1 LSVRVGCLNGW
12 RATINSKLEVT
23 SDLLTLPGLLDLR
36 QRRDALFEIHS
47 ILRSADSLRP
57 DEAFDELVKLYALW
71 LNIGPVAFDAAREHD
86 PSLRLSSGA
95 FERATECLGPL
106 LIEGRND
113 TGADLF
119 QELADVGVRA
129 GLGQYFTPAPVARAM
144 ATYLAPKPG
153 ETWIDPFCG
162 SGLLVGE
169 IALAADGPVQLWGI
183 DRDPRVLRLAA
194 LEAEIHHPDS
204 SLVAVQG
211 NALWPLQELKGRLGA
226 PPDGFDG
233 VVTNPPF
240 GADVH
245 RDDNKGYD
253 DFRLVANGS
262 TPLEI
267 LGLERSIE
275 LLRPGGR
282 VGIVLPQS
290 VVSNRGLVRVREFLL
305 DTCRLDAVLS
315 LPPATF
321 GPFRGVGKAV
331 VVFATKRPT
340 SPDRVATAFAVAT
353 EVGWD
358 GTGRHTGE
366 ENVTETALALA
377 SDDPP
382 PSVARVEER
391 AGLARNLSPEWHL
404 RPRAIG
410 TALRDLSLA
419 IFTGRTPGRAAYVD
433 GEANPNSCYRMLKV
447 GDLTGSGINWS
458 PGERSHASFSRPVT
472 TKLLSLGDIAL
483 TAAAHHPR
491 YIGAKVDMVDVIPDQ
506 YGGRVLPCAEVL
518 VIRPDPA
525 KVDPVVLLLWL
536 RSDEGRAALQ
546 ACVTGQTAH
555 LYPDDVAQIVV
566 PKTVLDADHSDA
578 VDLLRKSLR
587 LRRDSELAGTAAR
600 ETFTGR

>member
-1 LSVRVGCLNGW
+1 M
-12 RATINSKLEVT
+12 T
-23 SDLLTLPGLLDLR
+23 SDLLTLPGVLDLR

-57 DEAFDELVKLYALW
+57 DEAFDELVKLYAIW
-71 LNIGPVAFDAAREHD
+71 LHIGPVSFEVAREHD
-86 PSLRLSSGA
+86 PSLGLSSAG
-95 FERATECLGPL
+95 FERATERLGPL
-106 LIEGRND
+106 LIEGRSD

-144 ATYLAPKPG
+144 AAYLAPKKG

-169 IALAADGPVQLWGI
+169 IAAAADGPVGLYGI
-183 DRDPRVLRLAA
+183 DRDPRVLRLAS

-204 SLVAVQG
+204 PLVAIHG
-211 NALWPLQELKGRLGA
+211 NALWPLRELKSQLGA

-233 VVTNPPF
+233 AMTNPPF

-245 RDDNKGYD
+245 RDDHEGYD
-253 DFRLVANGS
+253 DFRLVADGS

-267 LGLERSIE
+267 LGLERSIDM
-275 LLRPGGR
+275 LRPGGR
-282 VGIVLPQS
+282 LGIVLPQS

-305 DTCRLDAVLS
+305 DTCRVDAVLS

-340 SPDRVATAFAVAT
+340 SPDRVATAFAIAT

-358 GTGRHTGE
+358 GTGRHTRE
-366 ENVTETALALA
+366 DNVTNTALALA
-377 SDDPP
+377 DGAARFGVGRVDDG
-382 PSVARVEER
+382 AE
-391 AGLARNLSPEWHL
+391 LARNLSPEWHL

-410 TALRDLSLA
+410 IALGDLSNA
-419 IFTGRTPGRAAYVD
+419 IFAGRTPGRAAYVD
-433 GEANPNSCYRMLKV
+433 GEAHMNSSYRMLKV

-458 PGERSHASFSRPVT
+458 PGERSHALFPRSVT
-472 TKLLSLGDIAL
+472 TKLLALGDIAL

-491 YIGAKVDMVDVIPDQ
+491 YIGAKVDIVDVIPGQ
-506 YGGRVLPCAEVL
+506 YGDRVMPCAEVL
-518 VIRPDPA
+518 VIRPDPT
-525 KVDPVVLLLWL
+525 KVDPVALLLWL

-555 LYPDDVAQIVV
+555 LYSDDVAQIVV
-566 PKTVLDADHSDA
+566 PQTVLDADHSHA
-578 VDLLRKSLR
+578 VDLLQDSLR
-587 LRRDSELAGTAAR
+587 LRRNSEVAAAAAR
-600 ETFTGR
+600 EAFGGD